1 MMDPQLPHRTR
12 EHWYSCLR
20 PVLHAATPME
30 YTSNVTTQVPGALKT
45 RKCNINCMILRKHY
59 WRASM
64 PQYSILYLSGIHCGP
79 HIGWISTVIS
89 SIYRFNIISLPV
101 ENHHVIKRFGWIYTG
116 WKPDQFQRFY
126 DRFQHAFR
134 RYFWHLERV
143 NFHWNMDESDSL
155 QIHPLLQL
163 TSLALHTA

>member
-116 WKPDQFQRFY
+116 ENLINFRGFMTDFNMHSAGISDISNGWISTEIWMNLIHCRFTHSY
-126 DRFQHAFR
+126 
-134 RYFWHLERV
+134 
-143 NFHWNMDESDSL
+143 N
-155 QIHPLLQL
+155 
-163 TSLALHTA
+163 